1 MSQLYSLVENFQSEH
16 RKLKES
22 RNASVGLF
30 WREKRERKNARKNNA
45 TRERERDD
53 MCICGVARDTKKSP
67 HVPQQMK
74 VRRNWS
80 GGIFFSFPP
89 HIFVVLT
96 LNPKTQ
102 NPKLVQHKKILLETK
117 TQQTPTR
124 DDDARRRAR
133 LRLLAHTQH
142 LRETKEC
149 HHRWGPNPRVPRSIP
164 SRFSGQR

>member
-45 TRERERDD
+45 TMRERERE
-53 MCICGVARDTKKSP
+53 MICVFVVSRVIQKNHHTY
-67 HVPQQMK
+67 VPQQMK
-74 VRRNWS
+74 VRRNWTR
-80 GGIFFSFPP
+80 GIFFSSPSF
-89 HIFVVLT
+89 FK
-96 LNPKTQ
+96 PKTLTSY
-102 NPKLVQHKKILLETK
+102 NTKKFFLETK